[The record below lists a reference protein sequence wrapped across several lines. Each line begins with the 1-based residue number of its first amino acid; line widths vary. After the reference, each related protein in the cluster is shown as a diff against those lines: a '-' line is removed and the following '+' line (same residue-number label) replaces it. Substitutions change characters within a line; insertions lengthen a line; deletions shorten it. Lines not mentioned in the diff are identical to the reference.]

1 MKAGLGGLKHDTM
14 EHKTH
19 LRRLGLFDAKVP
31 RFTSYPPA
39 NRFSG
44 DIDASSA
51 ESWLT
56 ATPHGS
62 ELSLYI
68 HIPFCRRLCYFCA
81 CRTQGTKTD
90 QPLDRYVAT
99 LLAEIDMVRDRLP
112 VDITVKRLHLGGGTP
127 TLLSPDHMHSL
138 LGALDASF
146 GLGDLDEFSVEID
159 PTEVDKARI
168 RVLSQY
174 GMNRASLGVQDFDP
188 RVQSAIGREQGFD
201 ITLKTVELLGE
212 AGVADVNVD
221 LLYGLPFQT
230 HRSLDETLD
239 QVLKLGASRLALYGY
254 AHVPWMSKRQAVI
267 PTNAL
272 PDPETRF
279 DLFERAQKVL
289 LGQGYLQ
296 VGIDHFARPGDGL
309 ARAMVNRHLARSFQG
324 YTDDR
329 VPRLIGL
336 GASSISKYPEGYVQ
350 NQPATAMYQGMVEAG
365 RLAAARGIALTPE
378 DRVRGAM
385 IEQLMCYFD
394 VRLSDVPDVM
404 PAARLWLGDLADR
417 FPDAAQFDGQNLVLR
432 RWARPLVRIMA
443 ACLGQTQ
450 TTPDTYSAAI

>member
-1 MKAGLGGLKHDTM
+1 M

-44 DIDASSA
+44 DIDVATTQ
-51 ESWLT
+51 SWLT

-62 ELSLYI
+62 EVSLYI

-90 QPLDRYVAT
+90 APLERYVRT
-99 LLAEIDMVRDRLP
+99 LITEIDMVRDQLP
-112 VDITVKRLHLGGGTP
+112 VDVTVRRLHFGGGTP
-127 TLLSPDHMHSL
+127 TLLSPDYL
-138 LGALDASF
+138 TALLDALHGSF
-146 GLGDLDEFSVEID
+146 GLDDLDEFSVEID

-168 RVLSQY
+168 DVLARY

-188 RVQSAIGREQGFD
+188 RVQKAIGREQGFE
-201 ITLKTVELLGE
+201 TTRATVDLLAE
-212 AGVADVNVD
+212 AGVDEVNID

-230 HRSLDETLD
+230 MGSLEKTID
-239 QVLKLGASRLALYGY
+239 QVLQLNASRLALYGY
-254 AHVPWMSKRQAVI
+254 AHVPWVSKRQVVI
-267 PTNAL
+267 PFEAL

-279 DLFERAQKVL
+279 DLFERAQKLL

-296 VGIDHFARPGDGL
+296 VGIDHFARPHDGL
-309 ARAMVNRHLARSFQG
+309 ARAMIDRRLARSFQG

-350 NQPATAMYQGMVEAG
+350 NQPATAMYQGMIEAG
-365 RLAAARGIALTPE
+365 RLAAARGVVLTPE
-378 DRVRGAM
+378 DCARGAL

-394 VRLSDVPDVM
+394 ASLSALHDPYPAAGQWLAHLADEYPEAIDFDGDRLS
-404 PAARLWLGDLADR
+404 
-417 FPDAAQFDGQNLVLR
+417 LR
-432 RWARPLVRIMA
+432 RWARPLVRVMA
-443 ACLGQTQ
+443 AQLGQTR

>member
-1 MKAGLGGLKHDTM
+1 M

-44 DIDASSA
+44 DIDVATTQ
-51 ESWLT
+51 SWLT

-62 ELSLYI
+62 EVSLYI

-90 QPLDRYVAT
+90 APLERYVRT
-99 LLAEIDMVRDRLP
+99 LIGEIDMVRDQLP
-112 VDITVKRLHLGGGTP
+112 VDVTVRRLHFGGGTP
-127 TLLSPDHMHSL
+127 TLLSPDFL
-138 LGALDASF
+138 TALLDALHGSF
-146 GLGDLDEFSVEID
+146 GLDDLDEFSVEID

-168 RVLSQY
+168 DVLARY

-188 RVQSAIGREQGFD
+188 RVQKAIGREQGFD
-201 ITLKTVELLGE
+201 TTRATVDMLAE
-212 AGVADVNVD
+212 AGVDEVNID

-230 HRSLDETLD
+230 MGSLEKTID
-239 QVLKLGASRLALYGY
+239 QVLQLNASRLALYGY
-254 AHVPWMSKRQAVI
+254 AHVPWVSKRQVVI
-267 PTNAL
+267 PFEAL

-279 DLFERAQKVL
+279 DLFERAQKLL

-296 VGIDHFARPGDGL
+296 VGIDHFARPHDGL
-309 ARAMVNRHLARSFQG
+309 ARAMIDRRLARSFQG

-350 NQPATAMYQGMVEAG
+350 NQPATAMYQGMIEAG
-365 RLAAARGIALTPE
+365 RLAA
-378 DRVRGAM
+378 
-385 IEQLMCYFD
+385 
-394 VRLSDVPDVM
+394 
-404 PAARLWLGDLADR
+404 
-417 FPDAAQFDGQNLVLR
+417 
-432 RWARPLVRIMA
+432 
-443 ACLGQTQ
+443 
-450 TTPDTYSAAI
+450 